1 MAIESTQVIQQLV
14 APAVM
19 IPAAAL
25 LLLSSTA
32 RMNVILARI
41 RAFHREQLDV
51 WCQEPHT
58 GSKQAA
64 VRETRLEGLDHQ
76 IHRLLRRAWLLR
88 ATMLVLFCAIACFLS
103 AMLCL
108 GARYV
113 VADPDPLY
121 HASVYLIIA
130 GIGLM
135 LAAMVT
141 SIMEV
146 GAILETL
153 RYEHRR
159 VVGLLSTE
167 PPGVPQLAFDE
178 RTGDRGE
185 GSGL

>member
-1 MAIESTQVIQQLV
+1 MADGTGQIIQELV

-32 RMNVILARI
+32 RMNVVLARI
-41 RAFHREQLDV
+41 RTFHREQLDI
-51 WCQEPHT
+51 WCQDPAD

-64 VRETRLEGLDHQ
+64 VRHTRLEGLDHQ
-76 IHRLLRRAWLLR
+76 MHRLLRRAALLR
-88 ATMLVLFCAIACFLS
+88 ATMLLLFGAITCFLC

-108 GARYV
+108 GARFI
-113 VADPDPLY
+113 APDPDLLY
-121 HASVYLIIA
+121 RVSVYLIIG

-135 LAAMVT
+135 LSAMVT
-141 SIMEV
+141 SILEV

-159 VVGLLSTE
+159 VVGLLASDPTGE
-167 PPGVPQLAFDE
+167 RPVFFDE
-178 RTGDRGE
+178 RGE